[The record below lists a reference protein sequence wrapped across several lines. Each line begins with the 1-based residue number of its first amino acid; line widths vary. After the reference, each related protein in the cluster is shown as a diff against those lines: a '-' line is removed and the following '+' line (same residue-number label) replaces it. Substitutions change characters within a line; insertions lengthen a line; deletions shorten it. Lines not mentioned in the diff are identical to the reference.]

1 MVTTN
6 IEEKHLAW
14 SFNQSRILSADGK
27 ALEYYSGER
36 GFPFQEDELP
46 HHHLAKNDTQQ
57 VFRSWLPS
65 IASTASTSICGAWK
79 RPLFCGVWEHSTEDE
94 ESVFNVQT
102 NSLFIDLRIPT
113 SRKHVLPA
121 ECTSLACLTEQQL
134 RFYARQH
141 VFGGFSKVTTERD
154 REVCT
159 RHHCLDWNYVPGNPR
174 PRPNK
179 WWIEMHPKKDMWK
192 EWAYATDD
200 FGQHYYMERWERL
213 EEGRADQRLALRK
226 QEGSDGILV
235 VVGDHFNYLLSRN
248 LLGTEDLEGR
258 STLVEVVD
266 AALTRG
272 DRSAAESF
280 LSMDAGHG
288 RISIGWKIDAAIQP
302 WREGYALFE
311 DGDIA
316 VEGDSI
322 DTCHVMWKGSR
333 WSVYESSFETINDL
347 RNVLCPSRKRCKI

>member
-1 MVTTN
+1 MTTW

-14 SFNQSRILSADGK
+14 SSKQSRILSADGK
-27 ALEYYSGER
+27 ALEYYTGER

-57 VFRSWLPS
+57 VFRSWLPT
-65 IASTASTSICGAWK
+65 ITSTADVSICGAWK
-79 RPLFCGVWEHSTEDE
+79 RPLFCGVWEHSTEEE

-121 ECTSLACLTEQQL
+121 DCTSLACLTELQL

-141 VFGGFSKVTTERD
+141 VFGGFSKVTMERE

-179 WWIEMHPKKDMWK
+179 WWIEMHPNKDVWK

-200 FGQHYYMERWERL
+200 FDQHYYMERWERL
-213 EEGRADQRLALRK
+213 EEGNADQRLALRR
-226 QEGSDGILV
+226 QDGSDGILV
-235 VVGDHFNYLLSRN
+235 VVGDHFNYLFSRC
-248 LLGTEDLEGR
+248 LLGTEVIEG

-266 AALTRG
+266 AALVRG
-272 DRSAAESF
+272 DRSTAESF

-288 RISIGWKIDAAIQP
+288 LVSLGWKIDAAIQP
-302 WREGYALFE
+302 WREGGALFE

-347 RNVLCPSRKRCKI
+347 RNMLCPSRKRHKI